1 MKQAK
6 VLNEKE
12 MKRVMSVVR
21 SRRHSKRDELVV
33 LLSFYAGMRSCEI
46 SSLRIGDVV
55 DEEGNA
61 KDTLYLNSWQTKGS
75 ERQSVMIGERLQK
88 AITKYVVS
96 ERQHSDAKAPL
107 ILSQK
112 GKAFSSASLQNLFRD
127 IYEGAGIDG
136 ASSHSGRRTY
146 ITTLS
151 EKGVSARVIQQLA
164 RHSSLATTQRYI
176 EVNDAVMRK
185 AVELVG

>member
-12 MKRVMSVVR
+12 TKRVMSVVR

-61 KDTLYLNSWQTKGS
+61 KDTLDLNSWQTKGS
-75 ERQSVMIGERLQK
+75 ERQSVMVGERLQK
-88 AITKYVVS
+88 AIEGYVAQ
-96 ERQHSDAKAPL
+96 ERQSASEQDPL
-107 ILSQK
+107 VRSQQ
-112 GKAFSSASLQNLFRD
+112 GCAFSSTSLQNLFRD

>member
-12 MKRVMSVVR
+12 MKRVMIVVR

-55 DEEGNA
+55 DEEGYA
-61 KDTLYLNSWQTKGS
+61 KDTILLNAWQTKGS
-75 ERQSVMIGERLQK
+75 ERHTVMIGERLQK
-88 AITKYVVS
+88 AITKYVAS
-96 ERQHSDAKAPL
+96 ERQYADANAPL
-107 ILSQK
+107 VRSQK

-151 EKGVSARVIQQLA
+151 EKGVSARVIQRLA
-164 RHSSLATTQRYI
+164 RHASLADTQRYI

-185 AVELVG
+185 AVELV

>member
-12 MKRVMSVVR
+12 LKRVLTIVR
-21 SRRHSKRDELVV
+21 SRRHAKRDELVV
-33 LLSFYAGMRSCEI
+33 LLSFYAGLRSCEI
-46 SSLRIGDVV
+46 AALQVGDVV
-55 DEEGNA
+55 DRDGKA
-61 KDTLYLNSWQTKGS
+61 KDTILLNAWQTKGS
-75 ERQSVMIGERLQK
+75 QRHTVMIGERLQRV
-88 AITKYVVS
+88 IEKYVAN
-96 ERQHSDAKAPL
+96 ERANAEADAPL
-107 ILSQK
+107 IRSQM
-112 GKAFSSASLQNLFRD
+112 GKAFSSTSLQNLFRD
-127 IYEGAGIDG
+127 IYEGAGISG

-151 EKGVSARVIQQLA
+151 EKGVSARVIQKLA